1 MDKSVFNTIKS
12 KVTGVTGKTVA
23 VVSGAYLAAGQAV
36 AQTAGRYQTDIQ
48 SAGDAAQADAA
59 LSGGLVVVVL
69 GTIFGLGALVYLAK
83 KI

>member
-1 MDKSVFNTIKS
+1 MDKSIFNTIKS
-12 KVTGVTGKTVA
+12 KVKGATGKTVA

-36 AQTAGRYQTDIQ
+36 AQTTGRYQGDIQ
-48 SAGDAAQADAA
+48 AAGDAAQADAA